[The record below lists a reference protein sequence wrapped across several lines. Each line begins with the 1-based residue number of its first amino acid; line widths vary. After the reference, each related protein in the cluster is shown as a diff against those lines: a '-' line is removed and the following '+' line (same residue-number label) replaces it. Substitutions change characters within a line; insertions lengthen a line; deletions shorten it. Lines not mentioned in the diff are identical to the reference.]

1 MTDVDETVQPRIDFD
16 AQAPGFGAA
25 MGRLDQAATKELDKA
40 DVDVRLRELV
50 RIRASQLNGCA
61 YCIDMHTKDARAA
74 GEAEQRIYALSAWR
88 ETPFFTARERAA
100 LALAESVTL
109 MPQTHVPDADFAQA
123 AAEFS
128 EAELGALISL
138 IVTINAWNAI
148 GVTTHAWVPGS
159 YQP

>member
-1 MTDVDETVQPRIDFD
+1 MTPRIDFTKYLNSGLGR
-16 AQAPGFGAA
+16 AMFGLSSETAA
-25 MGRLDQAATKELDKA
+25 RLDA
-40 DVDVRLRELV
+40 RLFELV
-50 RIRASQLNGCA
+50 KIRASQLNGCA

-74 GEAEQRIYALSAWR
+74 GETEQRIYALAAWR
-88 ETPFFTARERAA
+88 ETPFFTDRERAA

-123 AAEFS
+123 AEQFS

-138 IVTINAWNAI
+138 IVTINAWNGI
-148 GVTTHAWVPGS
+148 GVTTHAWMPGS